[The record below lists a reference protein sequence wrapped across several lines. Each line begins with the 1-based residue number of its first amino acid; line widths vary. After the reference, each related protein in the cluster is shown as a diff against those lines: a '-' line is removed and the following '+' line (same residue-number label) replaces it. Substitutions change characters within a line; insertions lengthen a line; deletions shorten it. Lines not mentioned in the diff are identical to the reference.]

1 MMTACGRV
9 TCGRWIS
16 NKLLLSGF
24 RPLCLLALQ
33 CGAFRHNIVFLN
45 SPRGRLRCCQ
55 SLACHY
61 HWRRCCLALRPSPR
75 TLRATRASLDFIDS
89 ISSCVDVS
97 FSLVPVPV
105 LGLLWPMKGSSSWG
119 PSGACVSASRPSFRK
134 DPVWPEVLLYLH

>member
-1 MMTACGRV
+1 MGGGYRTNYCCLV
-9 TCGRWIS
+9 FVHCVFWLS
-16 NKLLLSGF
+16 NAALLDIG
-24 RPLCLLALQ
+24 
-33 CGAFRHNIVFLN
+33 NIVFLN

-105 LGLLWPMKGSSSWG
+105 LGLLWPMKGSISWG